1 MPQLDVYIIC
11 NILYSVI
18 IIFIVTYMLNIN
30 NIIIIINLLF
40 RIRRLKMYLDKK
52 YIYKAIKEG
61 LIKVN
66 LRFYRYVFYLNILKL
81 QFIKKY
87 FTIEDLLDIC
97 KLKKSL

>member
-66 LRFYRYVFYLNILKL
+66 LRFYRYVFYLNVLKL
-81 QFIKKY
+81 QIIKKY